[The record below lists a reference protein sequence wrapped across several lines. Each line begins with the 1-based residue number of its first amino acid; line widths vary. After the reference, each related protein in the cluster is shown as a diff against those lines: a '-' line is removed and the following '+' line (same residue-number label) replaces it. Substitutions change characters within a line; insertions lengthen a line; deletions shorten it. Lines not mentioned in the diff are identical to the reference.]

1 LTFLDTIG
9 FLIFAFSPFLCYILP
24 VMKKIKVDLS
34 GRSYDILIGSKA
46 VTRLPHLIE
55 ASGYKGPVAV
65 ITDKVVASQT
75 ARITGPVFK
84 SLSNDVFRITLPAT
98 ERAKSIRVFQ
108 DVSQR
113 ISKRTKTHKPL
124 IIALGGGVVGD
135 LAGFVAAT
143 YRRGVP
149 LLEIPTTLLAQVDS
163 SVGGKVGVD
172 LPEAKNLIG
181 AFYQPKW
188 VLMDPDFLKSL
199 PPRQLRNGLAEIIK
213 YAIIAKGSLFS
224 FLEDNI
230 KGVLALERKAVERII
245 YECVSIK
252 ARIVEK
258 DELDVKDI
266 RIILNF
272 GHTLGHAIEA
282 ASGYSK
288 RYNHGESIAIGML
301 LASEISVRL
310 DMLKEKDFIR
320 IRNLIKNTGLPVR
333 LHGVSL
339 KDIMNAYGYDK
350 KFTTGANRFVLP
362 KRIGQVEVIEDIPA
376 LLIRTVL
383 RGYVR

>member
-1 LTFLDTIG
+1 
-9 FLIFAFSPFLCYILP
+9 
-24 VMKKIKVDLS
+24 MKKIKVDLS